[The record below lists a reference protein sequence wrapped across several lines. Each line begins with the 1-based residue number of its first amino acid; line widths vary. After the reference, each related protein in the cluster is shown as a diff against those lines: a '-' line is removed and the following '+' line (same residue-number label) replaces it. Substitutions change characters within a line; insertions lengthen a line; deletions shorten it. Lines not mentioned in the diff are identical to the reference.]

1 MREKN
6 RLGKIGLFGKVERL
20 RVREAD
26 ESPSPVPRRGSDFN
40 DYRDRA
46 GCRRKSLE
54 ELEIFCD
61 SFFNFRRKTVIM
73 NLDFPRF
80 WRRRETGGALA
91 RRVAARRETKR
102 QVEQDF
108 LRFESAR
115 RLAASRDFN
124 VGVGVCVGVGLGTS
138 LARRR
143 GGAARTTAF
152 VRSCI

>member
-61 SFFNFRRKTVIM
+61 SFFNFRRKSVIM

-80 WRRRETGGALA
+80 
-91 RRVAARRETKR
+91 
-102 QVEQDF
+102 
-108 LRFESAR
+108 
-115 RLAASRDFN
+115 
-124 VGVGVCVGVGLGTS
+124 GVGVRPAALWRVASRRVGKP
-138 LARRR
+138 R
-143 GGAARTTAF
+143 GKLNKIFYVSSRLD
-152 VRSCI
+152 V